1 MTNSFQ
7 KPPIAHIFRRV
18 AESITAVKNCRCLKL
33 DLMAGEKDGR
43 GQRSECLGVVP
54 VVDSWLENEGGL
66 GSAKVGNVKIMVST
80 YWFKVSGGNV
90 NPLFGEKQQQGVY
103 HHPDLG
109 REGEEA
115 EDFWWR
121 HGSE

>member
-1 MTNSFQ
+1 MTNSVQ
-7 KPPIAHIFRRV
+7 KPTSAHIFRRV

-33 DLMAGEKDGR
+33 DLMAGEKDDR

-80 YWFKVSGGNV
+80 YWFTARGGDV
-90 NPLFGEKQQQGVY
+90 NPLFREKQQQRVY
-103 HHPDLG
+103 HQPDLG
-109 REGEEA
+109 R
-115 EDFWWR
+115 
-121 HGSE
+121 